1 MQQLIYFIR
10 KYRYFLFFLFL
21 EFFALALIFNNHQF
35 HRSKFISSANNIT
48 GGFYNKTSSIS
59 DYFQLTKENEEL
71 VEENNELINRIEALT
86 RVLDSV
92 SEFRV
97 IDSTSFYQQY
107 TYISGRIQRNQY
119 SGNFNFLTIN
129 LGINDSIDKE
139 MAVINSKGIIGIT
152 ESVSGNYARVQSI
165 LNRNSRISARL
176 KKNSDHIGNLTWNG
190 EDYNTVQLEGLPR
203 QAKIEKGDTIIT
215 SGNSA
220 IFPGGIPIGTAID
233 VSGGET
239 SVNRIVNIKLFND
252 MSSIKNIYV
261 VKNFD
266 KLEIRKLESQTD
278 E

>member
-10 KYRYFLFFLFL
+10 KYRYFLFFLLL
-21 EFFALALIFNNHQF
+21 ECVALALIVNNHDF
-35 HRSKFISSANNIT
+35 HRSKFVSSANSIT
-48 GGFYNKTSSIS
+48 GGFYNKSSSIS
-59 DYFQLTKENEEL
+59 DYFQLSKENKEL
-71 VEENNELINRIEALT
+71 TDENEVLKNLIERLQRA
-86 RVLDSV
+86 LDSV

-97 IDSTSFYQQY
+97 IDTTKYFQQY
-107 TYISGRIQRNQY
+107 SYISGRIQKNQY
-119 SGNFNFLTIN
+119 SGSNNFLTIN
-129 LGINDSIDKE
+129 LGSSDSIAKE

-152 ESVSGNYARVQSI
+152 EKVSSNYARVQSI
-165 LNRNSRISARL
+165 LNQESSISAKL

-190 EDYNTVQLEGLPR
+190 KDYNIVQLEGLPR
-203 QAKIEKGDTIIT
+203 QAIIVKGDTIVT

-239 SVNRIVNIKLFND
+239 SVNRIVNIQLFND

-266 KLEIRKLESQTD
+266 KTEIKILESATD